1 MSERLLAVI
10 AALLAALVLGLAL
23 FWHPE
28 PPERPLPVAAAPVG
42 GAFTVQSADGPISLD
57 DFRGKVVLLYFG
69 YTYCP
74 DICPTSLMSTAA
86 GLKLLSEQER
96 KQVRTLF
103 ISVDPERDTP
113 DRLKE
118 YAAFFDPGILGA
130 TASPETLADVAKRY
144 GVFYARQ
151 PAEAGSGYV
160 VDHTSETLVVAPDGK
175 LVGRIP
181 HAAAPDVVVAE
192 IRKLLIHP

>member
-1 MSERLLAVI
+1 MSERVLVVI

-28 PPERPLPVAAAPVG
+28 PPERPLPVAAGPAG
-42 GAFTVQSADGPISLD
+42 GAFTVQSADGPVSLD

-86 GLKLLSEQER
+86 GLKLLSDQER
-96 KQVRTLF
+96 QQVRTLF

-113 DRLKE
+113 ARLKE

-151 PAEAGSGYV
+151 QIDTGGGYV

-181 HAAAPDVVVAE
+181 HAAVPDVVAAE
-192 IRKLLIHP
+192 IRKFLIQP